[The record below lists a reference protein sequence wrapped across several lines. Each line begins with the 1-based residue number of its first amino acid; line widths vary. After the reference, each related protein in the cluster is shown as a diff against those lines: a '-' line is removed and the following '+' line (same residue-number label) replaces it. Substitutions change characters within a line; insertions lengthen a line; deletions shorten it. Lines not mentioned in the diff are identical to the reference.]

1 MKSRRFMQPLTSP
14 IHFHTA
20 MIEQTPVAVFLGQE
34 MIGSGKIVQITDYIV
49 KIGNEFYVRDVCT
62 FKYAV

>member
-1 MKSRRFMQPLTSP
+1 
-14 IHFHTA
+14 

-49 KIGNEFYVRDVCT
+49 KIGNEFYVRDACT